1 MCVGKA
7 IARFCPIYKRF
18 NKNSF
23 RSETVFIIDY
33 HSFHCNIFPFS
44 DFSCQTVF
52 QHSVFTS
59 VYIAKLRYEIGNS
72 SPAPGRPGFG
82 RFPVSPGP
90 APGFRPPCPA
100 AYCSSARSWGCR
112 PDSVCRGTSP
122 TCRIV
127 YSSCLLSGK
136 FLLLNTSRVYD
147 SILPERH
154 VSCIFTL
161 PSYSTNRISID
172 TTAFFAEENE
182 KGGMYVPP
190 IAHIP

>member
-23 RSETVFIIDY
+23 RSKTVFIIDY

-52 QHSVFTS
+52 HHSVFTS

-72 SPAPGRPGFG
+72 SPSPGRPGFG

-112 PDSVCRGTSP
+112 PDSACRGTSP

-136 FLLLNTSRVYD
+136 YLSLNTNRVYNVFCRKD
-147 SILPERH
+147 TYRAYPPFRRIQRIVYSLIQQLFLPKKTKKAGFMSR
-154 VSCIFTL
+154 L
-161 PSYSTNRISID
+161 
-172 TTAFFAEENE
+172 
-182 KGGMYVPP
+182 
-190 IAHIP
+190 